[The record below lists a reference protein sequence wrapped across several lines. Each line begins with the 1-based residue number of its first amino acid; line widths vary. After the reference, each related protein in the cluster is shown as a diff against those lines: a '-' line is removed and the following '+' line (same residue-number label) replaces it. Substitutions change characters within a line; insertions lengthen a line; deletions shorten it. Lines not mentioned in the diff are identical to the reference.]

1 MKKVI
6 LAFDGDHFSNGAM
19 EFARRMNNHSPI
31 LLTGIFLPQLTYAN
45 LWSYADS
52 SGGAF
57 NIPLIEDSSAEL
69 VQENI
74 GKFQDYCRQ
83 NEIQY
88 KVHKDY
94 LDFAL
99 PELKRETR
107 FADVLIL
114 GGETFYRGFSKENR
128 GEYMKE
134 ALHSAEC
141 PVVIVPEKFE
151 PPKLNIIAVDGS
163 ESSLFALKQFSY
175 LFGQFS
181 QNRTLIVT
189 TEDEDEVSKKVMEC
203 VNELTRCH
211 FPNFSLVRLTFDPG
225 KYLSTWVEEKKASIF
240 VSGSFGRS
248 FWSRL
253 VKKSFVSELISD
265 LTVPIFIAHR

>member
-6 LAFDGDHFSNGAM
+6 LAFDGNHFSNGAM
-19 EFARRMNNHSPI
+19 EFARLMNNHSPI

-253 VKKSFVSELISD
+253 VKKSSVSELISD
-265 LTVPIFIAHR
+265 LTVPVFIAHR